1 MVIAD
6 KSHGSASLNE
16 VLREMINLNYVST
29 DTMYEI
35 MYRLE
40 IGDPEKLANQSTGG
54 KSNIWDLL
62 VSLRSKNIP
71 VTAGMSVNVDFPL
84 KRNVFEFGSIDN
96 MDVTNMANYLAEKY
110 GLELRKSDG
119 ELMQVIRI
127 TSGTK
132 I

>member
-1 MVIAD
+1 
-6 KSHGSASLNE
+6 
-16 VLREMINLNYVST
+16 
-29 DTMYEI
+29 

-40 IGDPEKLANQSTGG
+40 IGDPEKLVNQSTGG

-62 VSLRSKNIP
+62 VSLTSKNIP